1 MAGRFKGGFKA
12 DSSWTTSAYFEAMPS
27 DGLAIRIQILSSNGG
42 MLAIAFFFFSILNN
56 LIRFE
61 FNITLKFIDA
71 FKS

>member
-27 DGLAIRIQILSSNGG
+27 DGLAIRIQILSNNGG

>member
-27 DGLAIRIQILSSNGG
+27 DGLAIRIQVLSSNRGT
-42 MLAIAFFFFSILNN
+42 LAIAFFFFSILNN